1 MGLKNKLSKLIL
13 CFLAIVMLASVQY
26 SRGAEEK
33 VPKPVSTNN
42 SAEAKDHKV
51 VVYYFHGNKRCHTCK
66 RIEQLTREAVE
77 NFFNDEMSTGLVEL
91 KVINV
96 DEPEN
101 KQFVKKYELFTKSV
115 IVSDTQSGR
124 EKQWKNLQRIW
135 ELVHN
140 DQAFKEYIRDEIKA
154 YLS

>member
-1 MGLKNKLSKLIL
+1 MGSKNNPRILIL
-13 CFLAIVMLASVQY
+13 CFVAIVIFSFVQY
-26 SRGAEEK
+26 SGGAEEK
-33 VPKPVSTNN
+33 VPKSVSKSNA
-42 SAEAKDHKV
+42 AETKDHKV
-51 VVYYFHGNKRCHTCK
+51 VVYYFHGNKRCNTCK

-77 NFFNDEMSTGLVEL
+77 NFFSDEMSTGLVEL

-101 KQFVKKYELFTKSV
+101 KHFVKKYQLFTKSV

-135 ELVHN
+135 ELVHS

-154 YLS
+154 CLS